1 MPAAPP
7 EPEPQQFPQLVAHVD
22 GGARGNPG
30 PAGYGA
36 VLRTPDGAVRAE
48 LSGFLGI
55 TTNNVAEYQGLLAAL
70 RWARDAGAREL
81 LVRADS
87 ELMVRQMLGKYKV
100 RAPHLQPLHIEARR
114 LASSLARFRIEH
126 VPRAENKDADRLAN
140 KAMDE
145 GTAGP

>member
-7 EPEPQQFPQLVAHVD
+7 EPEPQHYPQLVAHVD

-48 LSGFLGI
+48 LCGFLGV

-70 RWARDAGAREL
+70 RWAREVGAREL
-81 LVRADS
+81 LVHADS
-87 ELMVRQMLGKYKV
+87 ELLVHQMNGRYKV
-100 RAPHLQPLHIEARR
+100 RAPHLQPLHGEARR
-114 LASSLARFRIEH
+114 LAAGLARFRIEH

-145 GTAGP
+145 GTSGK